1 MSEYKEWFVVV
12 LSYKRN
18 PTMANPEL
26 IRQIEYYLS
35 EDNLQIDEFFYKE
48 VAADPY
54 ISFYLVSTSS
64 RSTPSSSAT
73 RSRSWASLISS
84 KSLRQLRSAILWS

>member
-1 MSEYKEWFVVV
+1 MSEYKGWFVVV

-35 EDNLQIDEFFYKE
+35 EENLQVD
-48 VAADPY
+48 
-54 ISFYLVSTSS
+54 
-64 RSTPSSSAT
+64 
-73 RSRSWASLISS
+73 
-84 KSLRQLRSAILWS
+84 

>member
-1 MSEYKEWFVVV
+1 
-12 LSYKRN
+12 
-18 PTMANPEL
+18 MANPEL

-54 ISFYLVSTSS
+54 ILLHSASTSS
-64 RSTPSSSAT
+64 SWIASSNAT
-73 RSRSWASLISS
+73 R
-84 KSLRQLRSAILWS
+84 